1 MANDAICEGNQ
12 AQMFVTAW
20 LGVLEISTGKLK
32 AANAGHE
39 YPIIKEPDGNFEI
52 LKDKHGLVLGA
63 MEGVP
68 YREYELQIEPGS
80 TIFLYTD
87 GIPEAT
93 NANNKMFGMERLL
106 MALNKAKDKRP
117 EEVLIQVRKDVDK
130 FVGGAEQFDDLTMLC
145 LKYTGTKE

>member
-1 MANDAICEGNQ
+1 M
-12 AQMFVTAW
+12 
-20 LGVLEISTGKLK
+20 K
-32 AANAGHE
+32 
-39 YPIIKEPDGNFEI
+39 
-52 LKDKHGLVLGA
+52 
-63 MEGVP
+63 GVP
-68 YREYELQIEPGS
+68 YHAYELQIEPGS

>member
-1 MANDAICEGNQ
+1 M
-12 AQMFVTAW
+12 
-20 LGVLEISTGKLK
+20 K
-32 AANAGHE
+32 
-39 YPIIKEPDGNFEI
+39 
-52 LKDKHGLVLGA
+52 
-63 MEGVP
+63 GVP
-68 YREYELQIEPGS
+68 YHEYELQIEPGS

>member
-1 MANDAICEGNQ
+1 M
-12 AQMFVTAW
+12 
-20 LGVLEISTGKLK
+20 
-32 AANAGHE
+32 
-39 YPIIKEPDGNFEI
+39 
-52 LKDKHGLVLGA
+52 
-63 MEGVP
+63 
-68 YREYELQIEPGS
+68 
-80 TIFLYTD
+80 IFLYTD

-106 MALNKAKDKRP
+106 IALNKAKDKRP

>member
-1 MANDAICEGNQ
+1 
-12 AQMFVTAW
+12 
-20 LGVLEISTGKLK
+20 
-32 AANAGHE
+32 
-39 YPIIKEPDGNFEI
+39 
-52 LKDKHGLVLGA
+52 
-63 MEGVP
+63 
-68 YREYELQIEPGS
+68 GS